1 MLCFAPLCWLLVFI
15 FLMMQS
21 ERKKRLKSSRKT
33 SREKKL
39 LTEKASVQVVFYN
52 MYFLYRG
59 CFEKKTPRISKKV
72 TFYNV
77 VVSPGCIFFKTPE
90 KHPGFPNLQTPSFS
104 LHNVGKKNTYKAP
117 YRQKILTNSQQTP
130 NKQCRTRKSSS
141 NGLSTEYSVGL

>member
-1 MLCFAPLCWLLVFI
+1 MMMSSRHQQGIVMFWLLI
-15 FLMMQS
+15 GRFL
-21 ERKKRLKSSRKT
+21 RRT
-33 SREKKL
+33 
-39 LTEKASVQVVFYN
+39 V
-52 MYFLYRG
+52 G
-59 CFEKKTPRISKKV
+59 
-72 TFYNV
+72 
-77 VVSPGCIFFKTPE
+77 VSPVCSFQNTTE